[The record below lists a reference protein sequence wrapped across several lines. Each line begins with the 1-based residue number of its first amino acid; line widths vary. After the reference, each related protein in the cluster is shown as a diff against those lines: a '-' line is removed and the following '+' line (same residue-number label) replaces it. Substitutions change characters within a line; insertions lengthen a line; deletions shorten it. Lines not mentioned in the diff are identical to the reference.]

1 MCKPFL
7 RPCSTNL
14 VAMQRRAYHTSRRKR
29 YSEITASDGGSTT
42 PYERVHPKSFFETSR
57 REAHGHLLALAHGVE
72 DVGHEGGTEAGNLD
86 GAEYPQRSRLLDPP
100 RADGEALKTEISDG
114 RKRKRGRPGK
124 WGPALKKQYTATKGL
139 PSRGSSTTTPSTP
152 LEPSSS
158 SSPPSIDDY
167 DLPPGVDAHL

>member
-1 MCKPFL
+1 MVKGFL
-7 RPCSTNL
+7 HKCTLSGGVSRSESSKESD
-14 VAMQRRAYHTSRRKR
+14 VA
-29 YSEITASDGGSTT
+29 EC
-42 PYERVHPKSFFETSR
+42 EEETSN
-57 REAHGHLLALAHGVE
+57 ASGVGGDSSSWNLATTCCQLDVSVQAHGVE